1 MGKIRARRA
10 DSTADTYDHC
20 LRKQVLPQLGELRLY
35 ECDVAQLD
43 AFFTRLEPQRSCART
58 PHGRDHGRHQVRPLL
73 AASTLG
79 LECGNIT
86 HVDGR
91 TLGERIAAARRDLN
105 LTQEH
110 LASKVGLERTA
121 LGRIEAGERKV
132 SAVELV
138 DLADALDV
146 PLAWF
151 VRDPLPAVVSRRTDA
166 APQHEVTA
174 KLDRELEL
182 FSGDVADLLARGVI
196 ESVSDRQTWR
206 VPRTHTESEQTAMEV
221 RARLGAGS
229 EPLHDIAAAAELF
242 GLYSCS
248 LALGDGGADGA
259 LVEVAEGAGAAVID
273 GDPRSGRRRMSLAHE
288 LGHWLFGD
296 TYDSG
301 AVDIERMISSFA
313 VHLLAPRVGVVKFWQ
328 GDTAETLRDRAIRI
342 AGSFRLSWSAAIPH
356 LLHLDLITEQQWR
369 ELRQVTPVPGEFAK
383 LRLAFNADEL
393 RAPSVSPG
401 LLAAILSAYA
411 DRRITGPRAV
421 ELLRGQLEEAD
432 LPPRRAE
439 TAIDFASL

>member
-1 MGKIRARRA
+1 MPSAPSGRQSQAG
-10 DSTADTYDHC
+10 
-20 LRKQVLPQLGELRLY
+20 L
-35 ECDVAQLD
+35 
-43 AFFTRLEPQRSCART
+43 T
-58 PHGRDHGRHQVRPLL
+58 PHLL

-79 LECGNIT
+79 SACGIIT

-110 LASKVGLERTA
+110 LASRVGLERTA

-138 DLADALDV
+138 DLADALDA

-196 ESVSDRQTWR
+196 DSVPDRQTWR

-229 EPLHDIAAAAELF
+229 EPLTDIAAAAESF
-242 GLYSCS
+242 GLYSSS
-248 LALGDGGADGA
+248 LALGGGGADGA
-259 LVEVAEGAGAAVID
+259 LVEVKEGAGAAVID

-301 AVDIERMISSFA
+301 AVDIERMIASFA
-313 VHLLAPRVGVVKFWQ
+313 VHLLVKLWQ
-328 GDTAETLRDRAIRI
+328 ENAADPLRDRAIRV
-342 AGSFRLSWSAAIPH
+342 AGSFRLSWSAAIWH
-356 LLHLDLITEQQWR
+356 LLHLDLITEEQRR
-369 ELRQVTPVPGEFAK
+369 ELQQVTPVAGEFAK
-383 LRLAFNADEL
+383 LRLALDADEL

-411 DRRITGPRAV
+411 DRRVTGPRAV

-439 TAIDFASL
+439 TAVDFASL

>member
-1 MGKIRARRA
+1 
-10 DSTADTYDHC
+10 
-20 LRKQVLPQLGELRLY
+20 
-35 ECDVAQLD
+35 
-43 AFFTRLEPQRSCART
+43 
-58 PHGRDHGRHQVRPLL
+58 
-73 AASTLG
+73 
-79 LECGNIT
+79 
-86 HVDGR
+86 VDGR
-91 TLGERIAAARRDLN
+91 TLGERIAAARRELN

-110 LASKVGLERTA
+110 LASRVGLERTA
-121 LGRIEAGERKV
+121 LGRIETGGRKV

-138 DLADALDV
+138 DLAAALDV

-196 ESVSDRQTWR
+196 GSVSDRQTWR
-206 VPRTHTESEQTAMEV
+206 VPRTHIESEQTAMEV
-221 RARLGAGS
+221 RSRLGAGS
-229 EPLHDIAAAAELF
+229 EPLHDIAAVAESF
-242 GLYSCS
+242 GLYSSS

-301 AVDIERMISSFA
+301 AVDVERMISSFA
-313 VHLLAPRVGVVKFWQ
+313 IHLLAPRTGVVKLW
-328 GDTAETLRDRAIRI
+328 GESAADSLRDRAIRM
-342 AGSFRLSWSAAIPH
+342 AGSFRLSWSAAIWH
-356 LLHLDLITEQQWR
+356 LLHLDLITELQRR
-369 ELRQVTPVPGEFAK
+369 ELQQFTPVPGEFAK
-383 LRLAFNADEL
+383 LRLTLDADEL

-421 ELLRGQLEEAD
+421 ELLRGQLGEAD
-432 LPPRRAE
+432 LPPRRTE
-439 TAIDFASL
+439 TATDFASL